1 MTNYGDYGYYP
12 DNYGN
17 QQSGTEYPTYE
28 QFKQDSAQY
37 AAGAQQYAG
46 EQQYDGYADANY
58 AEEQYGEYEPSE
70 DFDDVKTD
78 FEPISPKKRGKA
90 NIVVVGVGG
99 AGNNAVNNMLRAG
112 LKSANFVAMNT
123 DLQALNMAQVPPQ
136 CKIQLGVET
145 TEGLGAG
152 SDPEVGRRAAEESRD
167 QIEAAFKG
175 IDLLFITAGMGGGT
189 GTGAAPVI
197 AEIAKG
203 MGILTVGVV
212 TKPFAF
218 EGQRRMQY
226 AEEGIAKLKDFVDTL
241 LVIPN
246 QKLTELDRNVPLTTA
261 FEIADDVLRQ
271 GIQSVSDV
279 IANPQR
285 INLDFADVRTV
296 LQHSGLAHMGIGS
309 GKGDN
314 RVLEA
319 VRGAV
324 NSPLLEGNIE
334 GATGI
339 IINIIGG
346 MDMKLSEVDEACAM
360 VKQVVDQSANIIF
373 GMDTRPDKQDIE
385 ITIIA
390 TGFDNKKTRSMGPT
404 QIKPINV
411 PDPRQAVNVPP
422 QQPVY
427 NMQRPTFEDYHAA
440 ASVVGDAQRQFV
452 REESFD
458 PAPAQAGSRMN
469 VPPRPVPA
477 FLRKIHPDD
486 NNR

>member
-1 MTNYGDYGYYP
+1 MTNYDDYGYNAGY
-12 DNYGN
+12 DYRQNGAEDL
-17 QQSGTEYPTYE
+17 SG
-28 QFKQDSAQY
+28 AQY
-37 AAGAQQYAG
+37 SDSVDQYSEQDAAQN
-46 EQQYDGYADANY
+46 YDY
-58 AEEQYGEYEPSE
+58 AEG
-70 DFDDVKTD
+70 FDEIKTD
-78 FEPISPKKRGKA
+78 FEPISPKQRGKA

-112 LKSANFVAMNT
+112 IRSANFVAMNT

-136 CKIQLGVET
+136 CKIQLGEAT

-152 SDPEVGRRAAEESRD
+152 SDPEVGRRAAEESRE

-197 AEIAKG
+197 AEIAKS

-212 TKPFAF
+212 TKPFNF
-218 EGQRRMQY
+218 EGARRMQY
-226 AEEGIAKLKDFVDTL
+226 AEEGIAKLRDFVDTL

-246 QKLTELDRNVPLTTA
+246 QKLTELDRDVPLTIA

-309 GKGDN
+309 GKGEN

-319 VRGAV
+319 VRRAV

-346 MDMKLSEVDEACAM
+346 LDMKLSEVDEACAM

-390 TGFDNKKTRSMGPT
+390 TGFVNKKTARPISQPVQPIGLSGGRPIQQGTTQPETPAFYTRPNFESYHTAPAAPQIDLNETEDHGEQPVGAYNQNSSAPT
-404 QIKPINV
+404 SGSSRINV
-411 PDPRQAVNVPP
+411 P
-422 QQPVY
+422 
-427 NMQRPTFEDYHAA
+427 QRT
-440 ASVVGDAQRQFV
+440 
-452 REESFD
+452 
-458 PAPAQAGSRMN
+458 
-469 VPPRPVPA
+469 VPA

-486 NNR
+486 TNR